1 MAVLLQQ
8 GRVRYLALAGLLG
21 ILVFYLTLYHNLD
34 GGSPL
39 EAQNPSKGAKGG
51 IGGSTTT
58 DGAAPPPQPPPSEQ
72 SHAPPPKPWHRPDG
86 HPISKLIDEAQMQ
99 FTERLGKRSTTLEQ
113 AAYRYRER
121 RGRHPPPGFDKWFE
135 AAAAS
140 DAVIVEDFFD
150 RIHDDINPFWAMD
163 PLEMR
168 RQAHLQPQVIRV
180 RNGNTTFVTDNP
192 HRPEYIQLWHALLAE
207 MQEFLPDLDMVVNVM
222 DETRILVPWEDMAE
236 HIAKEEKSRSLFSP
250 DLALTEYTDYR
261 QVDEAADEKPYDVK
275 WIKGKERK
283 YWDYLVKACPPD
295 SPARKYASLAS
306 FDSPIDDVYPTGPLP
321 YMYQGFVQNW
331 TLAQDPC
338 QQPHLRGMHGTF
350 VESLS
355 MSTSQK
361 LFPMFG
367 GSKLP
372 QNNELLVPG
381 AMYLT
386 KRVFYHGGDDHG
398 GPWEEK
404 RNGLI
409 WRGVASGGRNHADT
423 WWHFQRHRWVQMM
436 NGTTVGLVANGD
448 AAAGPTFTLDG
459 ANSYNVKA
467 RYSGGLG
474 PWISSFADAGFVDL
488 ECFPQAQ
495 DAEGRR
501 LPSCPHT
508 DPYFP
513 IQESIDMKTMYEYK
527 FLPDVDGN
535 SFSGR
540 WRGFLMSTSMPLK
553 STIYTEWHDDRL
565 APWVHF
571 APFDQTYM
579 DIYAVMEYFLD
590 GRDDAAR
597 RIAEEGKEWA
607 DRVLRREDMRL
618 YVWRLLL
625 EYARV
630 VDPKRDRL
638 GFVADLTT
646 AKSL

>member
-1 MAVLLQQ
+1 MAVLLRQE
-8 GRVRYLALAGLLG
+8 RVKYLALAGLFG
-21 ILVFYLTLYHNLD
+21 IVVFYLSLYRNLD
-34 GGSPL
+34 GSSPIAAQHPDL
-39 EAQNPSKGAKGG
+39 SKAGPGAIGQDEA
-51 IGGSTTT
+51 
-58 DGAAPPPQPPPSEQ
+58 AAVVPPVQ
-72 SHAPPPKPWHRPDG
+72 SQAPKPWHRPDS
-86 HPISKLIDEAQMQ
+86 HPISRLIDEAHMR
-99 FTERLGKRSTTLEQ
+99 FNEKLGRRSTTLEQ

-135 AAAAS
+135 AAVNS
-140 DAVIVEDFFD
+140 DAVIVEEFFD

-180 RNGNTTFVTDNP
+180 RNGNTTFETDNP
-192 HRPEYIQLWHALLAE
+192 HRPEYIQLWTALLAE

-222 DETRILVPWEDMAE
+222 DETRVLVPWDEMAE
-236 HIAKEEKSRSLFSP
+236 HISKEQKSRGLFSA
-250 DLALTEYTDYR
+250 DLATSEYTDYR
-261 QVDEAADEKPYDVK
+261 QLDEATGQKPYDVK
-275 WIKGKERK
+275 WIKNKQNK

-295 SPARKYASLAS
+295 SPARSVKSLDTFKS
-306 FDSPIDDVYPTGPLP
+306 SIQGVYPTEPLP
-321 YMYQGFVQNW
+321 YTYQGFVQNW
-331 TLAQDPC
+331 TLAKDPC
-338 QQPHLRGMHGTF
+338 QQPHLRGTHGTF

-355 MSTSQK
+355 MSTSPK

-398 GPWEEK
+398 GPWETK
-404 RNGLI
+404 RDALI
-409 WRGVASGGRNHADT
+409 WRGVASGGRNHADN

-436 NGTTVGLVANGD
+436 NGSTVARVAAGD
-448 AAAGPTFTLDG
+448 AAAGPTFTLDA
-459 ANSYNVKA
+459 ANKYNVKA
-467 RYSGGLG
+467 RQNGGIG
-474 PWISSFADAGFVDL
+474 PWLDTFSDVGFVDL

-495 DAEGRR
+495 DAEGHRI
-501 LPSCPHT
+501 PSCPHT
-508 DPYFP
+508 DPYYP
-513 IQESIDMKTMYEYK
+513 IRESVDMKVMYDYK

-571 APFDQTYM
+571 APFDNSYM
-579 DIYAVMEYFLD
+579 DIYAVMEYFLN
-590 GRDDAAR
+590 GHDDAAR

-607 DRVLRREDMRL
+607 DRVLRREDMKL

-638 GFVADLTT
+638 AFVSDLTS